1 MAKGKGSGKHA
12 TSKGERISSVSTK
25 VKDQGQKLLNQLAAL
40 RKGRDIVLS
49 LPNVGK
55 DGKVHP
61 NTKTKVNGKEHLIRM
76 KNMNKG
82 QKEVE
87 A

>member
-1 MAKGKGSGKHA
+1 VSKEGK
-12 TSKGERISSVSTK
+12 I
-25 VKDQGQKLLNQLAAL
+25 L
-40 RKGRDIVLS
+40 
-49 LPNVGK
+49 
-55 DGKVHP
+55 P
-61 NTKTKVNGKEHLIRM
+61 NTKIAINGKEHLNRM

>member
-1 MAKGKGSGKHA
+1 MAKGKGSGKHT
-12 TSKGERISSVSTK
+12 TSKGERISSISTS
-25 VKDQGQKLLNQLAAL
+25 VKDAGQKLLNQQAAL
-40 RKGRDIVLS
+40 RKGKNVIIS
-49 LPNVGK
+49 LPNVSKEGK
-55 DGKVHP
+55 ILP
-61 NTKTKVNGKEHLIRM
+61 NTKIAINGKEHLNRM